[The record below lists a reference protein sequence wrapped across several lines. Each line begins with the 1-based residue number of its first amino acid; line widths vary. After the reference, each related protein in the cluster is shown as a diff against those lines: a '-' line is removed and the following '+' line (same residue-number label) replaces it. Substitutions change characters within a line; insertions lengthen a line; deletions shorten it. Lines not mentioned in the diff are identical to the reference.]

1 MSKAARKHAALPKS
15 SYEAL
20 ADFRYAL
27 RCFLAF
33 SEKAAGSAGLTPQ
46 QHQALLAIK
55 GNRTG
60 PSLGMKELASR
71 LLIRHHTAVELV
83 DRLEARTL
91 VRRVRDASDGRRVK
105 VELTPD
111 AERQLQSMSIAH
123 LEELR
128 SIKAALQSLIE
139 QFD

>member
-1 MSKAARKHAALPKS
+1 MSKPAKKRASLPKS

-27 RCFLAF
+27 RCFFAF
-33 SEKAAGSAGLTPQ
+33 SEEAVSAVGLTPQ

-55 GNRTG
+55 GNRESDT
-60 PSLGMKELASR
+60 LGMKELSSR
-71 LLIRHHTAVELV
+71 LFIRHHTAVELV
-83 DRLEARTL
+83 DRLEARAL
-91 VRRVRDASDGRRVK
+91 VRRVRDPSDGRRVK
-105 VELTPD
+105 IELTPK
-111 AERQLQSMSIAH
+111 AERLLQSLSIAH

-128 SIKAALQSLIE
+128 SIKPALQTLIE